1 MITNFELSDFQAQT
15 CGQNIMIGIILVTHG
30 DFGSG
35 LLQAAQ
41 TMVGDGGN
49 CCAIGVDV
57 SKPMQDI
64 IDQLKKKVKEMD
76 TGSGVVV
83 LTDMFGGT
91 PTNISLSLLNH
102 GQIEVITGVNLP
114 MLLKALANKDQELG
128 DLAQEIKAAGK
139 QGILVAGDVLKR
151 QVTTPGKKAE

>member
-1 MITNFELSDFQAQT
+1 
-15 CGQNIMIGIILVTHG
+15 
-30 DFGSG
+30 
-35 LLQAAQ
+35 
-41 TMVGDGGN
+41 MVGNGGN

-57 SKPMQDI
+57 SKPMQEI

-76 TGSGVVV
+76 TGRGVVV

-102 GQIEVITGVNLP
+102 GHIEVITGVNLP
-114 MLLKALANKDQELG
+114 MLLKAMSTRNQELE
-128 DLAQEIKAAGK
+128 DMAQEIKAAGK

>member
-1 MITNFELSDFQAQT
+1 
-15 CGQNIMIGIILVTHG
+15 MIGIILVSHN
-30 DFGSG
+30 DFGAC
-35 LLQAAQ
+35 LLQAAH
-41 TMVGDGGN
+41 TMVGDSGK

-64 IDQLKKKVKEMD
+64 IDQLKQKVKEMD
-76 TGSGVVV
+76 SGHGVVV

-102 GQIEVITGVNLP
+102 GRIEVITGMNLP
-114 MLLKALANKDQELG
+114 MLLKALSCREKELG

-151 QVTTPGKKAE
+151 QVASSGKKAE

>member
-1 MITNFELSDFQAQT
+1 
-15 CGQNIMIGIILVTHG
+15 MIGIILVTHG

-35 LLQAAQ
+35 LLHAAQ
-41 TMVGDGGN
+41 TMVGESGN

-57 SKPMQDI
+57 SRPMQDI
-64 IDQLKKKVKEMD
+64 IDQLKQKVKEMD

-114 MLLKALANKDQELG
+114 MLLKALSSRNQELG
-128 DLAQEIKAAGK
+128 DLAQEIKSAGK

-151 QVTTPGKKAE
+151 QVANPGKKAE